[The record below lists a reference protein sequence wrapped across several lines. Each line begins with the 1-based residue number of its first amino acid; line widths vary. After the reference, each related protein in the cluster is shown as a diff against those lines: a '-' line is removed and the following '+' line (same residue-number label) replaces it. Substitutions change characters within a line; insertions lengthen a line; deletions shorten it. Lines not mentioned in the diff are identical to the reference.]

1 MHVDP
6 LIYHAAP
13 AMAILIVAES
23 IFMISEHDGFD
34 IKDVLSSLGI
44 MLGRIPVAALS
55 NGLIVYLYALFYYH
69 RFFNLPDFYW
79 LPWIICFLA
88 DDLSFYWFH
97 RLSHKIRFLWASH
110 AVHHSSEKFT
120 FATGM
125 RVPWTAD
132 FTGNFLFWL
141 WMPLIGIKPE
151 LILYMKSASVLYQF
165 WMHTETITKLPK
177 WFEWFFNT
185 PSHHRVHH
193 GSNVEYLDKNNGGT
207 LIIWD
212 KLFGTFQEELFR
224 PTYGLT
230 DHYNSF
236 NPFKIV
242 FHEWEKIAVD
252 FKKTKKLK
260 DRFFYLIKP
269 PGWSPD
275 GSSKTS
281 KQLQLEL
288 KQKDDKRA

>member
-23 IFMISEHDGFD
+23 IFMISEHNGFD

-44 MLGRIPVAALS
+44 MIGRIPVAVFS
-55 NGLIVYLYALFYYH
+55 NGLIVYLYALIYYH

-79 LPWIICFLA
+79 LPWIICFFA

-132 FTGNFLFWL
+132 FTGNFLFWA

-165 WMHTETITKLPK
+165 CMHTETITKLPK

-230 DHYNSF
+230 DHFKSF

-242 FHEWEKIAVD
+242 FHEWQKIARD

-260 DRFFYLIKP
+260 DRLFYLIKP

-288 KQKDDKRA
+288 KLKDKKRA

>member
-55 NGLIVYLYALFYYH
+55 NGLIVYLYALMYYH
-69 RFFNLPDFYW
+69 RFLNLPDFYW
-79 LPWIICFLA
+79 LPWIVCFFA

-151 LILYMKSASVLYQF
+151 MILYMKSASVLYQF
-165 WMHTETITKLPK
+165 WMHTETITKLPE

-230 DHYNSF
+230 DHFKSF
-236 NPFKIV
+236 NPFTIV
-242 FHEWEKIAVD
+242 LHEWEKIAVD